1 MLDDVLPKF
10 PSAESSESEAEPAP
24 EDAASSRPPSSQ
36 FSGSSCTFVRAGSS
50 ATRACWGAYAVIA
63 QSLGLEV
70 GGSVGM
76 PRYPL
81 AGVAVTMYIFGFRE
95 GWLFIFPNHPAL
107 LVDIATFAAL
117 YGIAYVSAD
126 FSHPRAVTSLW
137 P

>member
-1 MLDDVLPKF
+1 MYLREGWIIGNAGLLGGLLIITIGF
-10 PSAESSESEAEPAP
+10 AITLCMALAMSSITTNI
-24 EDAASSRPPSSQ
+24 RI
-36 FSGSSCTFVRAGSS
+36 GAG
-50 ATRACWGAYAVIA
+50 GAYAVIA

-76 PRYPL
+76 PRYLPQAL
-81 AGVAVTMYIFGFRE
+81 AVTMYIFGFRE